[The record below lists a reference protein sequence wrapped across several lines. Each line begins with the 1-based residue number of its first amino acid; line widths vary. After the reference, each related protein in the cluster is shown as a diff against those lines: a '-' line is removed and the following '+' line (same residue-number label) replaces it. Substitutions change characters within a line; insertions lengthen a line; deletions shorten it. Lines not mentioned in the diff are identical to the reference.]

1 MLQLLKLTSFTI
13 LFNLFQMILGDEI
26 KYNPEIYNIQ
36 LPSGVK
42 YYIKK
47 DANPCPRKAE
57 IQEFVS
63 FHFNVSL
70 IEGENVKYFS
80 SSRTKLAPVSITLGI
95 TGALPTG
102 KSGASLEGVRLGCPV
117 FHF

>member
-1 MLQLLKLTSFTI
+1 MLQLLKLTTFTI
-13 LFNLFQMILGDEI
+13 LFNLFHMILGDKI
-26 KYNPEIYNIQ
+26 KYNPELYNIQ

-47 DANPCPRKAE
+47 DVNPCPRKAE

-70 IEGENVKYFS
+70 IEGESVKYFS
-80 SSRTKLAPVSITLGI
+80 SSRTKLPVSITLGI

-102 KSGASLEGVRLGCPV
+102 KSGTSLGGV
-117 FHF
+117 

>member
-1 MLQLLKLTSFTI
+1 MLQLLKLTTFTI
-13 LFNLFQMILGDEI
+13 LFNLFHMILGDKI
-26 KYNPEIYNIQ
+26 KYNPELYNIQ

-47 DANPCPRKAE
+47 DVNPCPRKAE

-70 IEGENVKYFS
+70 IEGESVKYFS
-80 SSRTKLAPVSITLGI
+80 SSRTKVPVSITLGI

-102 KSGASLEGVRLGCPV
+102 KSGASLGGV
-117 FHF
+117 